1 MMMLK
6 ITPLARAAALTV
18 ASGALLAGQG
28 AIAQDRPDSP
38 APQPAVSADP
48 SPAISR
54 DAPAGPNALERVTVT
69 SQFRVQDI
77 QLVPLAVTA
86 IDTKTAADQGL
97 RLHDLFK
104 FVPNA
109 AAQNPDNE
117 ARPRIYIRGMG
128 PRRRQRVHGDAG
140 RRLCDGVYLNRRP
153 PMAAASSTSSASR
166 CCAAR
171 RARST
176 ARTPSA
182 ARSSTSRASPIS
194 SPAPARPRWAS
205 AATGS
210 APRKAPGAAPWR
222 ATGSPPAWPST
233 STSAT
238 LQQEHL
244 DRAARRRRRQHGRSV
259 FSCWRERR
267 ATFDALLKLHTRKLD
282 DVGSNGSLVVG
293 TYYPGT
299 PAQYTR
305 PDGRITE
312 GRIANT
318 QTVET
323 DGGSLTLNQRLGG
336 YLLTSITARDLTSSH
351 SLGGGGTAPY
361 EPQIRSKG
369 DNAWRQTTQEFRLTS
384 PKDER
389 LRWIAGYHYFKEH
402 LTSDTV
408 AARYQASLVNL
419 PVGPPAAQSAANPA
433 YRDTAYVHDNTSPRR
448 VRQREL
454 RRHRRLHPHGGLRWT
469 QEKKALDISLLQYNL
484 ANFNTGNFW
493 ELSSLVNPGAAATNS
508 GSRQR
513 AATWRNWTWDITPE
527 YQFSHS
533 LRGFLRVARGFRS
546 GAFNV
551 GIGSN
556 LDTAT
561 TVKPEFVTSFEGGLK
576 SEWFGGRLTANA
588 KIFHYDY
595 TDIQTNLLT
604 PVSGG
609 GVVSALANGPKAK
622 RGRRGAG
629 AGRTPGA
636 GLAGE
641 YSLALLN
648 GRYTDFVNR
657 NPVTQVVT
665 SDSTGNRLARSP
677 PRDHGARARLHLPL
691 QRRRPAH
698 RRRRPQLTP
707 ARSTSPL
714 TGRPP
719 PTKTPGQRRI
729 HAGQPAAGLSHAR
742 PACARH
748 GLREQRHRQ
757 AVPGPRPAQRHRR
770 RQLRGD
776 LRQPPPLRR
785 ERDDAVLSP
794 TRGTSETAPSPPGA
808 GAVCLVLDLRRSDPR
823 DSRRRPGSHRRA
835 RWRRAPDAPDP
846 PCRSR
851 AARSR
856 APDRP

>member
-6 ITPLARAAALTV
+6 ITTIARAAALTV
-18 ASGALLAGQG
+18 ASGALLGGQG
-28 AIAQDRPDSP
+28 ASAQDRSDGP
-38 APQPAVSADP
+38 AAEPSASADP
-48 SPAISR
+48 SPAITR
-54 DAPAGPNALERVTVT
+54 DAPTGPNALERVTVT

-117 ARPRIYIRGMG
+117 ARPRIYIRGIG
-128 PRRRQRVHGDAG
+128 TGDVSASTVMPVG
-140 RRLCDGVYLNRRP
+140 VYADGVYLNSPTSYGGGVFDLERIEVLRGP
-153 PMAAASSTSSASR
+153 QGTLYGKNTTAGAINFISRKPDFKPGSGEATLGFGSDGQRTAQGAWGGAVAGDWLAARVAFNVDKRDGFNKNTWTGQREGGVDNTGVRLQLLARASS
-166 CCAAR
+166 
-171 RARST
+171 
-176 ARTPSA
+176 
-182 ARSSTSRASPIS
+182 
-194 SPAPARPRWAS
+194 
-205 AATGS
+205 
-210 APRKAPGAAPWR
+210 
-222 ATGSPPAWPST
+222 
-233 STSAT
+233 
-238 LQQEHL
+238 
-244 DRAARRRRRQHGRSV
+244 D
-259 FSCWRERR
+259 
-267 ATFDALLKLHTRKLD
+267 FDALLKLHTRKLD

-361 EPQIRSKG
+361 ETEIRSKG

-408 AARYQASLVNL
+408 AARYQAALVNL
-419 PVGPPAAQSAANPA
+419 PVGAPAAQSAANPA
-433 YRDTAYVHDNTSPRR
+433 YRDTAYVHDNTSHA
-448 VRQREL
+448 VFGSVSYDVTDDFSL
-454 RRHRRLHPHGGLRWT
+454 TGGLRWT

-576 SEWFGGRLTANA
+576 S
-588 KIFHYDY
+588 
-595 TDIQTNLLT
+595 
-604 PVSGG
+604 
-609 GVVSALANGPKAK
+609 
-622 RGRRGAG
+622 
-629 AGRTPGA
+629 
-636 GLAGE
+636 
-641 YSLALLN
+641 
-648 GRYTDFVNR
+648 
-657 NPVTQVVT
+657 
-665 SDSTGNRLARSP
+665 
-677 PRDHGARARLHLPL
+677 
-691 QRRRPAH
+691 
-698 RRRRPQLTP
+698 
-707 ARSTSPL
+707 
-714 TGRPP
+714 
-719 PTKTPGQRRI
+719 
-729 HAGQPAAGLSHAR
+729 
-742 PACARH
+742 
-748 GLREQRHRQ
+748 
-757 AVPGPRPAQRHRR
+757 
-770 RQLRGD
+770 
-776 LRQPPPLRR
+776 
-785 ERDDAVLSP
+785 
-794 TRGTSETAPSPPGA
+794 
-808 GAVCLVLDLRRSDPR
+808 
-823 DSRRRPGSHRRA
+823 
-835 RWRRAPDAPDP
+835 
-846 PCRSR
+846 
-851 AARSR
+851 
-856 APDRP
+856 